1 MKSSIKVQRV
11 TIYIPEEYCVK
22 IKAKLKIEGYTTMND
37 YILSAIREYMKP
49 KPTPSRT
56 LQPNPWVDT
65 KPTSSLLKICSVCK
79 LPKDPSILQL
89 IEYTADG
96 DKISGLMCPDCFD
109 TLPSDLKL
117 NYHPL

>member
-1 MKSSIKVQRV
+1 MGQVRQDTSKYAKF
-11 TIYIPEEYCVK
+11 TIYIPREYHTK
-22 IKAKLKIEGYTTMND
+22 IKVKFLSEGFSSMSD

-49 KPTPSRT
+49 IPIPK
-56 LQPNPWVDT
+56 PNPWVDT